1 MELNRLVQEKSPSII
16 FLMKTKS
23 LVTQMEKIKGKIGAS
38 CCFTVGSIGR
48 KGGLALLWFHGT
60 EFEIVNYSNYHIYS
74 KIIEDPKGL
83 DWFLTRFHVMPETGR
98 RSDSFHLLGKINQ
111 GINTGLVYPK

>member
-1 MELNRLVQEKSPSII
+1 
-16 FLMKTKS
+16 MKIES

-38 CCFTVGSIGR
+38 CCFTIGSIGK
-48 KGGLALLWFHGT
+48 KGGLALLWFDGT

-74 KIIEDPKGL
+74 KIREDLKGL
-83 DWFLTRFHVMPETGR
+83 DWFLTGFYGMPKTGK

-111 GINTGLVYPK
+111 GINTGLVCPK